1 MKEKE
6 KEKEE
11 IKALK
16 DDIAK
21 KEAKIE
27 ETENELNELK
37 DLQKKEP
44 KPFLETQILALRA
57 QITTLNDQILEK
69 EKRLTFLTG
78 NFYFIFILFLFDFIH
93 LF

>member
-37 DLQKKEP
+37 ELQKQEP
-44 KPFLETQILALRA
+44 KPFLEKQIIDLGA
-57 QITTLNDQILEK
+57 QITALNNQITQK

-78 NFYFIFILFLFDFIH
+78 NFYFILFYFIH